1 MKTALVFLA
10 FALFLLILFWFRVDV
25 FIGHSTIDIHIHDTY
40 FVIDRLH
47 FILFIILVLGTFS
60 SLGGVIG
67 TRFRNRA
74 FLISFLIFL
83 AADIYVFFPLF
94 DLVQV

>member
-10 FALFLLILFWFRVDV
+10 FALLLLILFWFSVDV
-25 FIGHSTIDIHIHDTY
+25 FIGNSTIDIHIHDTY

-47 FILFIILVLGTFS
+47 FILFIILILGTFS

-67 TRFRNRA
+67 TRFRNKA

-83 AADIYVFFPLF
+83 AADIYIFYPLF
-94 DLVQV
+94 ELVEI